1 MSFLEDKR
9 PLSFCETKDNTDSK
23 SNGMAP
29 DDPLVPE
36 WKSRCFEVKNTIV
49 DDERYREKV
58 STNIRC
64 GDTSNSGWLL
74 GQRKIFVCF
83 RD

>member
-23 SNGMAP
+23 NNGTAP
-29 DDPLVPE
+29 EEPLVPE

-49 DDERYREKV
+49 DDERYKEKV

-64 GDTSNSGWLL
+64 GDTRKEWMVIGSKKNSCL
-74 GQRKIFVCF
+74 FS
-83 RD
+83 